1 MNGCLITTR
10 KVGDDDYFYHPL
22 SYLFI
27 IGCNKL
33 YIACATFYNRQNP
46 EIVPGNRSQT
56 STIQGFLLVKS
67 CRRVVSYSFS
77 CYIFLQFFLLYI
89 SRCYHGYQK
98 YLYKYICVSGVHH
111 DNPLA
116 NESSLL
122 TVVSWTMTPLPL
134 HGIIYYMKSSNVLL
148 LTSSIYQSKQTNLKK
163 TNYRELHQTQ

>member
-33 YIACATFYNRQNP
+33 YIACETFYNRQNP

-56 STIQGFLLVKS
+56 STIQGFLLVKN

-89 SRCYHGYQK
+89 SRCYH
-98 YLYKYICVSGVHH
+98 
-111 DNPLA
+111 
-116 NESSLL
+116 ESSLL

-148 LTSSIYQSKQTNLKK
+148 LTTSIYQSKQTNLKK